1 MSVATSA
8 KFVKFA
14 KRHAAM
20 NVTGATTATGV
31 TTAIGEVTIAI
42 FVARNR
48 KKVAGGAPA
57 NRKLNVRGNGINAL
71 RNAEHA
77 ILLHCVTQRPANLK
91 LVALSVA
98 KNAAT
103 VVIVVTAVTAI
114 AKSVVDPLDRPRKK
128 AVGDLLE
135 RPLAND
141 RRKEDPTRG
150 VANPKVIARPP
161 AKYDSATAQTI
172 PDRPDEEEWVNATSA
187 TIDLLHAIARV
198 NVKGLKSFCPLD
210 VSSILQ
216 I

>member
-57 NRKLNVRGNGINAL
+57 NRKQNVRGNGINAL

-77 ILLHCVTQRPANLK
+77 ISLHCVTQRPANLK
-91 LVALSVA
+91 LVALNVA
-98 KNAAT
+98 KNAA
-103 VVIVVTAVTAI
+103 TAVTAI

>member
-57 NRKLNVRGNGINAL
+57 NRKQNVRGNGINAL

-77 ILLHCVTQRPANLK
+77 ISLHCVTQRPANLK

-103 VVIVVTAVTAI
+103 VVTAVTAI

>member
-57 NRKLNVRGNGINAL
+57 NRKQNVRGNGINAL

-77 ILLHCVTQRPANLK
+77 ISLHCVTPRPANLK
-91 LVALSVA
+91 LVALNVA
-98 KNAAT
+98 KNAA
-103 VVIVVTAVTAI
+103 TAVTAI

-141 RRKEDPTRG
+141 RRKEGPTRG

-198 NVKGLKSFCPLD
+198 NVKGRKSFCPLD